1 MKEISYME
9 TQMRIDWVDMAKGYG
24 IIFAILAHLG
34 VGIAD
39 IWIYTFHM
47 PLFFFLSGCVFST
60 KYEFKSFVKRKCKS
74 LIVPYF
80 SLGFIMILFQLAIN
94 YREGVTIH
102 SFIILFLKLFVQR
115 RYMTLWY
122 IACLFWLNIVFYIFV
137 RKCKHINLIFL
148 LVSGMFL
155 TGLIY
160 YHFGGIALPW
170 NIDVILP
177 ASLFLFGGYWFQN
190 NYERIRIYFTR
201 KKSVIC
207 FFIFGIINICFG
219 AIGVIISGRG
229 LEMFESSYG
238 FPPFTIMSAFA
249 GIFCTIIFSHWF
261 TIKFIR
267 YIGQNS
273 LIYYAWHQAIM
284 IPLVRWGLKNTG
296 ITLDNISDNYV
307 YLLAYRLFEFLIII
321 LVLTLCQ
328 IIISNTRFKFMIGK

>member
-1 MKEISYME
+1 ME

-137 RKCKHINLIFL
+137 RKCKHINL
-148 LVSGMFL
+148 
-155 TGLIY
+155 
-160 YHFGGIALPW
+160 
-170 NIDVILP
+170 
-177 ASLFLFGGYWFQN
+177 
-190 NYERIRIYFTR
+190 
-201 KKSVIC
+201 
-207 FFIFGIINICFG
+207 
-219 AIGVIISGRG
+219 
-229 LEMFESSYG
+229 
-238 FPPFTIMSAFA
+238 
-249 GIFCTIIFSHWF
+249 
-261 TIKFIR
+261 
-267 YIGQNS
+267 
-273 LIYYAWHQAIM
+273 
-284 IPLVRWGLKNTG
+284 
-296 ITLDNISDNYV
+296 
-307 YLLAYRLFEFLIII
+307 
-321 LVLTLCQ
+321 
-328 IIISNTRFKFMIGK
+328 